1 MNPLRAAVVAAGVF
15 SVMTSAVFAE
25 EDAVTARA
33 QVAPRS
39 INVACTTSYS
49 VEVPALARVQG
60 TAFFRT
66 MLDIVNNTN
75 KTIKASYQYSYSCFP
90 TSCGGNNFFRTP
102 GDPATIPTL
111 TIPALGDF
119 HQDDFI
125 GYLGTVTVGGN
136 PILQPGGQFSIGTLL
151 VTFSELPSCEGWEGN
166 VVARTYNHLD
176 ETTPSSATVGF
187 AYNAS
192 LFFESAHKTLV
203 GTARDTKGISA
214 PTAGKL
220 RSNVGVR
227 NTDINGTNQPL
238 TLVLSFYDIATGQK
252 VGNDLPTPA
261 LQPGQLVQ
269 FSDLWT
275 VANLPSTTNQV
286 IIFVDNPS
294 GNLNSPTFEGF
305 VTIIDGG
312 SASSG
317 ATAGIATQDAAYFEM
332 RCGDGALCGQ

>member
-33 QVAPRS
+33 RVVPHSA
-39 INVACTTSYS
+39 NAADCTTSYS
-49 VEVPALARVQG
+49 AEVPVLARVQG

-66 MLDIVNNTN
+66 MVDILNNTN
-75 KTIKASYQYSYSCFP
+75 KSITASYQYSYACVP

-102 GDPATIPTL
+102 VVQL
-111 TIPALGDF
+111 NIPALGDF

-125 GYLGTVTVGGN
+125 GYLGTVTAGGN
-136 PILQPGGQFSIGTLL
+136 PVLQPGGQFSIGTLL
-151 VTFSELPSCEGWEGN
+151 VTFDNLPSCDGWEAN
-166 VVARTYNHLD
+166 VVSRTYNHLD

-203 GTARDTKGISA
+203 GTARDTKGSSTT
-214 PTAGKL
+214 TAGKL

-227 NTDINGTNQPL
+227 NTDINSTNQPL
-238 TLVLSFYDIATGQK
+238 NLVLSFYDIATGQK
-252 VGNDLPTPA
+252 VGNDLPISN
-261 LQPGQLVQ
+261 LQPGQIVQ
-269 FSDLWT
+269 FSDLWAT
-275 VANLPSTTNQV
+275 ANIPSTTNQV
-286 IIFVDNPS
+286 VVFVDNPTGTLS
-294 GNLNSPTFEGF
+294 TPTFEGF

-312 SASSG
+312 SATG
-317 ATAGIATQDAAYFEM
+317 GVTAGIATQDAAYFEL
-332 RCGDGALCGQ
+332 RCGDGPTICGQ